1 MRCLALKI
9 TDKMQQVAADILTR
23 LYFVNDIDEVIKIV
37 KEMKEKYELCDDP
50 FTHTPCTTK
59 EYYENIKEYE
69 RQVMEERFGYYE

>member
-9 TDKMQQVAADILTR
+9 TDKMQQVAADILMR
-23 LYFVNDIDEVIKIV
+23 LYFINDIDEVIKVV
-37 KEMKEKYELCDDP
+37 KEMEEKYELCDDP

-59 EYYENIKEYE
+59 EYYENVKEYE

>member
-1 MRCLALKI
+1 MALKI

-37 KEMKEKYELCDDP
+37 KEMEEKYELRDDP

-59 EYYENIKEYE
+59 EYYENVKEYE
-69 RQVMEERFGYYE
+69 RQSMEERFGYYE

>member
-1 MRCLALKI
+1 MALKI

-23 LYFVNDIDEVIKIV
+23 LCFVNDIDEVIKVV
-37 KEMKEKYELCDDP
+37 KEMEEKYELCDDP

-59 EYYENIKEYE
+59 EYYENVKEYE

>member
-1 MRCLALKI
+1 MALKI

-23 LYFVNDIDEVIKIV
+23 LYFVNDIDKVIKVV
-37 KEMKEKYELCDDP
+37 KEMEEKYELCDDP

-59 EYYENIKEYE
+59 EYYENVKEYE

>member
-1 MRCLALKI
+1 MRCLALRI

-37 KEMKEKYELCDDP
+37 KEMEEKYELCDDP

>member
-1 MRCLALKI
+1 MALKI

-23 LYFVNDIDEVIKIV
+23 LYFVNDIDEVIKVV
-37 KEMKEKYELCDDP
+37 KEMEEKYKLCDDP

-59 EYYENIKEYE
+59 EYCENVKEYE

>member
-1 MRCLALKI
+1 MALKI
-9 TDKMQQVAADILTR
+9 TDKMQQVAVDILTR
-23 LYFVNDIDEVIKIV
+23 LYFVNDFDEVIKVV
-37 KEMKEKYELCDDP
+37 KEMEEKYELCDDP